1 MAAGDLLTDVRWSHE
16 VNGYTVGTA
25 SDPWNVLD
33 AIGWVGDEVTTNIVA
48 FDLVDGGEPGPSTLA
63 PKVITL
69 NLEFQAAD
77 DMTDEEAEAAAVLAA
92 FDLKAAFGAGQVCEL
107 HAILP
112 GLGHVHLVG
121 VTAGAKESTVA
132 DIPWGS
138 LVMQAN
144 FTATVPVVVIHP

>member
-16 VNGYTVGTA
+16 VNGYTVGGDA
-25 SDPWNVLD
+25 DSWNVVD

-48 FDLVDGGEPGPSTLA
+48 LDMVDGGEAGVSTLA

-69 NLEFQAAD
+69 NLEYQAPD
-77 DMTDEEAEAAAVLAA
+77 GMPDEDAEAAAVVAA
-92 FDLKAAFGAGQVCEL
+92 FDLKAAFGAGQLCEL

-112 GLGHVHLVG
+112 GVGHVHVVG
-121 VTAGAKESTVA
+121 VTAGAKEATVA

-144 FTATVPVVVIHP
+144 FTATVPAVVVHP